1 MIANNQ
7 LEKLRRF
14 KSGNKKGVKQNTKRL
29 LQYLLPDSKNR
40 RSNCP
45 SQSVLISTH
54 GNTEVQIIVKEI
66 CRQASGSLLMATGVQ
81 NVMRL
86 FVSSYNL

>member
-1 MIANNQ
+1 MHPFLGKPLFGPAKAKESFFTEAII
-7 LEKLRRF
+7 
-14 KSGNKKGVKQNTKRL
+14 
-29 LQYLLPDSKNR
+29 PDSKNR

-54 GNTEVQIIVKEI
+54 GNTEVQIVVKEI
-66 CRQASGSLLMATGVQ
+66 CRQASGSFLMATGVQ

-86 FVSSYNL
+86 FVRSYNL